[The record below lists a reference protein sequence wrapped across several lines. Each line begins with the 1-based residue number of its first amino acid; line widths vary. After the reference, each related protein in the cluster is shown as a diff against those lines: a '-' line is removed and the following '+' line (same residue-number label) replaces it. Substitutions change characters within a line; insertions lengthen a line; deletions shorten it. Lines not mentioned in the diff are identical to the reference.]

1 MKQFDPNELTQKDN
15 YKLLSGSV
23 LPRPIAFVTSQDKE
37 GNINAAP
44 FSFFN
49 VVSSNPPMIM
59 ISTGRLNGKRKDTSV
74 NIETMGEFVVHISQL
89 SMIEGINETAAPL
102 APEENE
108 LERTDFKTIPSSI
121 VDVPAIE
128 GASIR
133 FECKLDR
140 LIELGDDESGN
151 DLIIG
156 RVVQYHIDDDVY
168 MDPYK
173 IDVKALQPVGRLAGN
188 DYAKLGEEFVIQRPT
203 E

>member
-1 MKQFDPNELTQKDN
+1 MKQFDPNELTQRDN

-102 APEENE
+102 APGENE
-108 LERTDFKTIPSSI
+108 LEHTDFKTIPSSI

-168 MDPYK
+168 MDPFK

-188 DYAKLGEEFVIQRPT
+188 DYVELGKEFVIQRPT